1 MAGRK
6 PGTYASRWF
15 YRILLM
21 YEALRPYIL
30 SLVKQ
35 EAQRKMVDQPEV
47 HGSPAKK
54 RKRSQERSSCELGSV
69 PGLPH
74 TPIKPRP
81 SGKMSRSPSKPNPV
95 KYPSDGGVGPSRI
108 PTSDVDEEDLASTLG
123 LNPKCMQYFVYFEP
137 NKKLMGVFS

>member
-6 PGTYASRWF
+6 PGTCASRWI

-35 EAQRKMVDQPEV
+35 EAQRKMADQPEV
-47 HGSPAKK
+47 HASPAKK
-54 RKRSQERSSCELGSV
+54 RKRSQERNSSELGSV

-81 SGKMSRSPSKPNPV
+81 SGKMSRSPSKPNPM
-95 KYPSDGGVGPSRI
+95 KSPSDGGAGPSRI
-108 PTSDVDEEDLASTLG
+108 PTSDVDEDDLASTLR

-137 NKKLMGVFS
+137 NKKLMEVFS

>member
-6 PGTYASRWF
+6 PGTYASRWV
-15 YRILLM
+15 YRMLLM

-35 EAQRKMVDQPEV
+35 EVQRKMADRPEG
-47 HGSPAKK
+47 HASPAKK
-54 RKRSQERSSCELGSV
+54 RKRSQERSSSELGSV

-81 SGKMSRSPSKPNPV
+81 SGKMSRSPSKPKPV
-95 KYPSDGGVGPSRI
+95 KYLSDGGAGPSRI
-108 PTSDVDEEDLASTLG
+108 PTSDVDEDDLESTLG
-123 LNPKCMQYFVYFEP
+123 LNPKCTQYFVYFEL
-137 NKKLMGVFS
+137 NKKLMEVFS